1 MTTTTSR
8 PSDAGSR
15 AMGDNENNRYDSDI
29 LIVGAGPVGQIL
41 ALLLSQRG
49 LRVSVVER
57 WAQPYPLPRAVAMSH
72 DVQRVLRQLGFADE
86 LAGMIE
92 PWGQDGHRFI
102 LQDASGR
109 TLTESRV
116 TLDSESGLANMSG
129 FSQPELEQLLERRV
143 QADPL
148 IAQHRGFSLES
159 LSDNGSGVTTTIRAH
174 TGLASIPD
182 GAVRTLRAA
191 YAVGCDGA
199 NSTVRS
205 VLGLEMTD
213 LGFNRDWLVVD
224 VVPHTPPTWLPFACQ
239 RLGPGRSTTLVP
251 AGRGWRRWEFMIMPT
266 DDQDNVDTEEN
277 AWRLL
282 EPWSIHPGNAELVRQ
297 ARYTFRG
304 RWATQWRRGRV
315 VLAGDAAHQM
325 PPFMGQGFN
334 SGVRDAANLA
344 WRLALLVNG
353 EGRDT
358 LLDDYVAERSTQV
371 AQIVEQTVL
380 IGQMF
385 CMTDP
390 EECAQRDAGL
400 MGLAELDIQAASQN
414 WLLAGGTLQDDGI
427 GGNLGLQGKVGTGT
441 QTALLDE
448 IIAPPSFVLLGR
460 DGDPIERL
468 SPPTRA
474 TLQRLGGRTAH
485 FGPGG
490 LTDSEGKYASWFERL
505 NASVILIRPDFHVF
519 GGVLDASATEGL
531 VHNLVDRVLAQSDP
545 AMPSELR
552 PEASA
557 AKY

>member
-1 MTTTTSR
+1 MT
-8 PSDAGSR
+8 
-15 AMGDNENNRYDSDI
+15 DNENNQHDSDV
-29 LIVGAGPVGQIL
+29 LIAGAGPVGQVL

-57 WAQPYPLPRAVAMSH
+57 WAQPYPLPRAVALSH
-72 DVQRVLRQLGFADE
+72 DSQRVLRQLGLGGE
-86 LAGMIE
+86 LAGMLE

-102 LQDASGR
+102 LEDASGQ

-116 TLDSESGLANMSG
+116 NLDSDSGLADMSG

-148 IAQHRGFSLES
+148 IDQHRGFTLEAV
-159 LSDNGSGVTTTIRAH
+159 SDDGSGVTATIRAH
-174 TGLASIPD
+174 TGLAPIPD
-182 GAVRTLRAA
+182 GELRTLRAA

-205 VLGLEMTD
+205 LLGLEMTD

-224 VVPHTPPTWLPFACQ
+224 VVPHTPTSWLPFACQ
-239 RLGPGRSTTLVP
+239 RLGPVRSTTLVA
-251 AGRGWRRWEFMIMPT
+251 AGPGRRRWEFMIMPT
-266 DDQDNVDTEEN
+266 DDQDNVDTKEN

-282 EPWSIHPGNAELVRQ
+282 EPWGVHPGNAELVRQ

-334 SGVRDAANLA
+334 SGIRDTANLA

-353 EGRDT
+353 EGRDS

-390 EECAQRDAGL
+390 QECAQRDAGL
-400 MGLAELDIQAASQN
+400 AGLDNLDIQGASQT
-414 WLLAGGTLQDDGI
+414 WLLRGGTLQDDGI
-427 GGNLGLQGKVGTGT
+427 GGSLGLQATVGTKT

-448 IIAPPSFVLLGR
+448 IIAPPCFILLGR
-460 DGDPIERL
+460 DSDPVDRL
-468 SPPTRA
+468 SPPMRA
-474 TLQRLGGRTAH
+474 AWQRLGGRSAH

-490 LTDSEGKYASWFERL
+490 LADTEGKYAQWFERL
-505 NASVILIRPDFHVF
+505 NASVVVIRPDFQVF
-519 GGVLDASATEGL
+519 GGVSDEQTTDALVRDLVERVFAHSPGAPTSRGTE
-531 VHNLVDRVLAQSDP
+531 SP
-545 AMPSELR
+545 
-552 PEASA
+552 A
-557 AKY
+557 AKV

>member
-1 MTTTTSR
+1 M
-8 PSDAGSR
+8 SDNKDKGP
-15 AMGDNENNRYDSDI
+15 DSDV
-29 LIVGAGPVGQIL
+29 LIAGAGPVGQVL
-41 ALLLSQRG
+41 ALLLGQRG

-57 WAQPYPLPRAVAMSH
+57 WAQPYPLPRAVALSH
-72 DVQRVLRQLGFADE
+72 DAQRVLRQLGLAEE
-86 LAGMIE
+86 LTGMLE

-116 TLDSESGLANMSG
+116 TLESQSGLADMSG

-148 IAQHRGFSLES
+148 IDQHRGFTLES
-159 LSDNGSGVTTTIRAH
+159 LSDDGSGVTATIRAH
-174 TGLASIPD
+174 TGLAPIPD
-182 GAVRTLRAA
+182 GELRTLRAA

-205 VLGLEMTD
+205 LLGLEMTD

-239 RLGPGRSTTLVP
+239 RLGPVRSTTLVA
-251 AGRGWRRWEFMIMPT
+251 AGPGRRRWEFMIMPT

-282 EPWSIHPGNAELVRQ
+282 EPWGVHRGNAELVRQ

-334 SGVRDAANLA
+334 SGIRDAANLA

-353 EGRDT
+353 QGRDS

-390 EECAQRDAGL
+390 HECAQRDAEL
-400 MGLAELDIQAASQN
+400 RRLENLDIQGASQT
-414 WLLAGGTLQDDGI
+414 WLLRGGTLQDDGI
-427 GGNLGLQGKVGTGT
+427 GGNLALQATVGTKT
-441 QTALLDE
+441 RAALLDE
-448 IIAPPSFVLLGR
+448 IVAPPSFVLLGR
-460 DGDPIERL
+460 DSDPVYRL
-468 SPPTRA
+468 SPPMRA
-474 TLQRLGGRTAH
+474 AWQRLGGRSAH

-490 LTDSEGKYASWFERL
+490 LTDPEGKYAQWFERL
-505 NASVILIRPDFHVF
+505 NASVVVIRPDFQVF
-519 GGVLDASATEGL
+519 GGGLDEQTTDGL
-531 VHNLVDRVLAQSDP
+531 VRDLVERVFAHSSP
-545 AMPSELR
+545 GAPTSRGTES
-552 PEASA
+552 SA
-557 AKY
+557 AKM

>member
-1 MTTTTSR
+1 MS
-8 PSDAGSR
+8 
-15 AMGDNENNRYDSDI
+15 DNENNQHDSDV
-29 LIVGAGPVGQIL
+29 LIAGAGPVGQVL

-57 WAQPYPLPRAVAMSH
+57 WAQPYPLPRAVALSH
-72 DVQRVLRQLGFADE
+72 DSQRVLRQLGLGGE
-86 LAGMIE
+86 LAGMLE

-102 LQDASGR
+102 LEDASGQ

-116 TLDSESGLANMSG
+116 NLDSESGLADMSG

-148 IAQHRGFSLES
+148 IDQHRGFTLEAV
-159 LSDNGSGVTTTIRAH
+159 SDDGSGVTATIRAH
-174 TGLASIPD
+174 TGLAPIPD
-182 GAVRTLRAA
+182 GELRILRAA

-205 VLGLEMTD
+205 LLGLEMTD

-224 VVPHTPPTWLPFACQ
+224 VVPHTPTTWLPFACQ
-239 RLGPGRSTTLVP
+239 RLGPVRSTTLVA
-251 AGRGWRRWEFMIMPT
+251 AGPGRRRWEFMIMPT
-266 DDQDNVDTEEN
+266 DDQDNVDTKEN

-282 EPWSIHPGNAELVRQ
+282 EPWGVHPGNAELVRQ

-334 SGVRDAANLA
+334 SGIRDTANLA

-353 EGRDT
+353 EGRDS

-390 EECAQRDAGL
+390 QECAQRDAEL
-400 MGLAELDIQAASQN
+400 KRLENLDIQGASQN
-414 WLLAGGTLQDDGI
+414 WLLRGGTLQDDGI
-427 GGNLGLQGKVGTGT
+427 GGSLGLQATVGTKT

-448 IIAPPSFVLLGR
+448 IIAPPCFILLGR
-460 DGDPIERL
+460 DSDPVDRL
-468 SPPTRA
+468 SPPMRA
-474 TLQRLGGRTAH
+474 AWQRLGGRSAH

-490 LTDSEGKYASWFERL
+490 LADTEGKYAPWFERL
-505 NASVILIRPDFHVF
+505 NASVVVIRPDFQVF
-519 GGVLDASATEGL
+519 GGVSDEQTTDAL
-531 VHNLVDRVLAQSDP
+531 VRELVERVFADGRP
-545 AMPSELR
+545 GMPTSRE
-552 PEASA
+552 PETLA
-557 AKY
+557 AKE

>member
-1 MTTTTSR
+1 MTVHH
-8 PSDAGSR
+8 DC
-15 AMGDNENNRYDSDI
+15 DV
-29 LIVGAGPVGQIL
+29 LVVGAGPVGQVL

-72 DVQRVLRQLGFADE
+72 DVQRVLRQLGFAEE

-109 TLTESRV
+109 TLTESRFS
-116 TLDSESGLANMSG
+116 LDSESGFANMSG

-148 IAQHRGFSLES
+148 IDQHRGFTLES
-159 LSDNGSGVTTTIRAH
+159 LSDDGSGITASIRPH
-174 TGLASIPD
+174 TGLTPVRD
-182 GAVRTLRAA
+182 GELRTLRAA

-199 NSTVRS
+199 NSTVRTL
-205 VLGLEMTD
+205 LGLEMTD
-213 LGFNRDWLVVD
+213 LDFDRDWLVVD
-224 VVPHTPPTWLPFACQ
+224 VVPQTPPTWLPYACQ
-239 RLGPGRSTTLVP
+239 HLDPTRSTTLVP
-251 AGRGWRRWEFMIMPT
+251 AGPGRRRWEFMIMPT

-282 EPWSIHPGNAELVRQ
+282 RPWEIHPGNAELVRQ

-334 SGVRDAANLA
+334 SGIRDAANLA
-344 WRLALLVNG
+344 WRLALLVKG
-353 EGRDT
+353 AGRDS
-358 LLDDYVAERSTQV
+358 LLDDYAAERSTQV

-390 EECAQRDAGL
+390 EVCALRDA
-400 MGLAELDIQAASQN
+400 ELKRLENLGIQEASKN
-414 WLLAGGTLQDDGI
+414 WLLQGGTLQDDGI
-427 GGNLGLQGKVGTGT
+427 GGNLGLQATVGAGT
-441 QTALLDE
+441 RTTLFDE
-448 IIAPPSFVLLGR
+448 IIPPPGFVLLGR
-460 DGDPIERL
+460 HSDPVDLL
-468 SPPTRA
+468 SPPARA
-474 TLQRLGGRTAH
+474 AWHQLGGRSAH
-485 FGPGG
+485 FGPHG
-490 LTDSEGKYASWFERL
+490 LTDTEGKYATWFERL
-505 NASVILIRPDFHVF
+505 NASVVAIRPDFQVF
-519 GGVLDASATEGL
+519 GGVLDPQTTDGL
-531 VHNLVDRVLAQSDP
+531 VHNLADRVLADSRP
-545 AMPSELR
+545 GMPTPGR
-552 PEASA
+552 PGTPA
-557 AKY
+557 AKD